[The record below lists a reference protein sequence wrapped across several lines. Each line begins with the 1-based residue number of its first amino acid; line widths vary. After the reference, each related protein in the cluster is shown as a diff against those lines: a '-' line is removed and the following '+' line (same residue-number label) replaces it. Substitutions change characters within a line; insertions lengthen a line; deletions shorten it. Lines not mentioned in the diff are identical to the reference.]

1 MKQLMKRMLSGLLVA
16 ALMVTMLTVN
26 LPETV
31 NAATSSNG
39 RVTTKSVNV
48 KSKNYSL
55 SVKQQDVNKRKV
67 TLKFSKIKQLKK
79 AKISKVKVQAY
90 MTYNEKDIAVYS
102 KTIKLSNISSKTG
115 KTSVKLPYFGK
126 YKMKVTYYNKKGKKV
141 KSVTAKKVG
150 VVAEEYNIAL
160 INGTFG
166 NLFFTLSLWDIN
178 KGEDGNIIPTIVSLN
193 RQDAYDWN
201 KLPSDVYKNPME
213 DSLKQGQMAKKQKAM
228 TAYVNDLYSL
238 NKNSKFHLYLAD
250 NYIKGILE
258 TMCKNKIKDTSYNVI
273 LLSDGSGTYAWFNSM
288 FGDSNAQSVYDDAV
302 ADWNS
307 MKKKYLQGKTVDCE
321 KAKYAISGSTLSL
334 SKYTY
339 PVVASSDNV
348 EWWVARKNGTFS
360 SKDSEFLSK
369 ALESMTEKS
378 LSEMLT
384 NLQSKGDATVAKFKA
399 LYHFSNQ
406 MFAEAVKNNKKVMI
420 LMGSRITSE
429 TNFEE
434 FASYVM
440 KYYGSEYEYYYKGHP
455 ATPTK
460 LYPEK
465 QKQLDEL
472 GIHDV
477 ESSIAAELI
486 LFFYPDV
493 YCSGMSNSTLNY
505 SYKEGKVG
513 GYLGVRLANKT
524 TITGGELFQF
534 FFTQI
539 DSSYETT
546 ITSLCDMS
554 HKNYLVEFSNNA
566 KADISIYDYTTKT
579 EKSYKLVDGSYQLV
593 K

>member
-16 ALMVTMLTVN
+16 ALMVTLLTVN

-48 KSKNYSL
+48 KSKKYSL

-79 AKISKVKVQAY
+79 AKISKVKVQGY
-90 MTYNEKDIAVYS
+90 MTYNKKDIAVYS
-102 KTIKLSNISSKTG
+102 KTIKLSKISSKTG
-115 KTSVKLPYFGK
+115 EISAKLPYFGK
-126 YKMKVTYYNKKGKKV
+126 YKIKVTYYDKKGKKV

-178 KGEDGNIIPTIVSLN
+178 KGENGNTIPTIVSLN
-193 RQDAYDWN
+193 RQDAYDWS

-213 DSLKQGQMAKKQKAM
+213 GSLKQGQMVKKQKAM
-228 TAYVNDLYSL
+228 TAYVKDLYSL

-288 FGDSNAQSVYDDAV
+288 FGGSNAQSVYDDAV

-321 KAKYAISGSTLSL
+321 KAKYAISGSCLSL

-348 EWWVARKNGTFS
+348 EWWVARKNGTFN
-360 SKDSEFLSK
+360 SKNSEFLSK

-378 LSEMLT
+378 LSGMLT
-384 NLQSKGDATVAKFKA
+384 DLQSKGDATVAKFKA

-440 KYYGSEYEYYYKGHP
+440 KHYGSEYEYYYKGHP

-465 QKQLDEL
+465 QKQLDKL

-486 LFFYPDV
+486 LFFYPNV

-513 GYLGVRLANKT
+513 GYLGVRLADKT

-534 FFTQI
+534 FFTKI
-539 DSSYETT
+539 DSSYETQ
-546 ITSLCDMS
+546 ITSLCNMS